1 MIRVDS
7 VIGQAADPAL
17 AERLHALRH
26 SGGIEYVVLEPADTA
41 RRRLRVETDQ
51 GTDCAIALP
60 RDAELGDGAVLY
72 LSEDRAVVVRL
83 EALHWLTIE
92 PRDAASALALGYHCG
107 NLHWKVEFSDGR
119 LRVALEHD
127 KARYLARLDAYLED
141 GRAKIIDL

>member
-7 VIGQAADPAL
+7 VIGQAADPAV

-26 SGGIEYVVLEPADTA
+26 TGSIEYVVLEPADTA

-92 PRDAASALALGYHCG
+92 PRDTAAALALGYHCG
-107 NLHWKVEFSDGR
+107 NLHWKVEFSDGC

-141 GRAKIIDL
+141 GRAKIIEP